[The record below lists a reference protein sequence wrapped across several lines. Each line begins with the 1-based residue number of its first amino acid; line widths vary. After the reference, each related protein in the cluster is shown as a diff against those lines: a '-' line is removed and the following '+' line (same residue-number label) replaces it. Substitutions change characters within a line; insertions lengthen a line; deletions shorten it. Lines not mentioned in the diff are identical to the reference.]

1 MLDEQGG
8 QHSEEGEHLCIVVSV
23 VVSVVV
29 VCCASLP
36 VAGSEELCSAGP
48 IGIHPSIP
56 PSVKAFSAQLGL
68 SHNPV
73 RYLSVA
79 LLRLARSCRHSS
91 LLVL

>member
-48 IGIHPSIP
+48 IGIHPAVGQGLFRSSRP
-56 PSVKAFSAQLGL
+56 LACSLSGTCLSPSFSQGSL
-68 SHNPV
+68 
-73 RYLSVA
+73 A
-79 LLRLARSCRHSS
+79 LVSPS